1 MGASEE
7 SHPELVVQ
15 GSCSECGG
23 PFRAGIWDHSF
34 HCEYCGSLLLSKREL
49 GGEVF
54 VVSSGRNLPVLD
66 VIIARE
72 SDELRSR
79 LRGRYRL
86 EDGVSL
92 ELPALVEAKVK
103 AFQAELRASLELVET
118 IDFFAPYEVREQT
131 VMQGILGRRR
141 GRKESFLQA
150 FLVEELARLYDTS
163 DFNLRDRGLK
173 IRGLELQLMS
183 DAHFGGSEPRF
194 LEAYTAADFDS
205 RPDRTAF
212 RVRADTQIISR
223 IHDATRE
230 RRLRVYKHMSY
241 ACVRRNAAPEH
252 YLIDRQFDGIAG
264 RPSSEEAKR
273 FRALPPRP
281 ISQVLVPPDIRAI
294 ASQCPNCGWELELP
308 SRESIVF
315 CPTCWLGVSVT
326 PEGLQARAYRAER
339 AQAPGRD
346 RRLLYFPFWAFPF
359 RVRVENALYTR
370 VWDWLTAVSPQ
381 PLAEQFRE
389 TDPPESTFF
398 LPARQV
404 FGSPELDDV
413 FAQLT
418 GWVNWRQPELYPDR
432 LLAAERTSA
441 LGVEL
446 SAAEAWKLAR
456 FALLALHDDQSTR
469 RLNGRSFGSYLAE
482 AEPLLG
488 SPFLALVALVGRGED
503 WDPGRKLLG
512 SSVRGFPLA
521 RVESSAA
528 TARLTKSFNLA

>member
-7 SHPELVVQ
+7 AHPELAVQ

-54 VVSSGRNLPVLD
+54 VLSSGRNLAVLD
-66 VIIARE
+66 VIIAKE

-79 LRGRYRL
+79 LAGRYRV
-86 EDGVSL
+86 EDGFRL
-92 ELPALVEAKVK
+92 ELPAFVEAKVT
-103 AFQAELRASLELVET
+103 ALQAELRASLELVET

-141 GRKESFLQA
+141 GLKQSFLQA
-150 FLVEELARLYDTS
+150 FLVEDLARLYDAS
-163 DFNLRDRGLK
+163 SFNLRDRGLK
-173 IRGLELQLMS
+173 IRGMELQLMR

-194 LEAYTAADFDS
+194 LEVHTAADFDS
-205 RPDRTAF
+205 RLDRSAF

-223 IHDATRE
+223 IHDTTRE

-241 ACVRRNAAPEH
+241 ACVRRDAAPEH

-264 RPSSEEAKR
+264 RPSPAEAER
-273 FRALPPRP
+273 FRALPTRP

-294 ASQCPNCGWELELP
+294 APQCPNCGWELDLP
-308 SRESIVF
+308 VRENIVF

-326 PEGLQARAYRAER
+326 PEGLQARAYRTEP
-339 AQAPGRD
+339 AQPPDGD

-359 RVRVENALYTR
+359 RVRAEGTLYTR
-370 VWDWLTAVSPQ
+370 VWDWLTAVSRQ

-389 TDPPESTFF
+389 RDPPESTFF
-398 LPARQV
+398 LPAREV

-418 GWVNWRQPELYPDR
+418 GWVNWRQPGLSPDR
-432 LLAAERTSA
+432 PLPAVRTSG

-446 SAAEAWKLAR
+446 SPAEAWKLAR

-469 RLNGRSFGSYLAE
+469 RLNGRSFGRYLAE
-482 AEPLLG
+482 AEPLLS
-488 SPFLALVALVGRGED
+488 SPFLALVPLVGKGED
-503 WDPGRKLLG
+503 WDPGLKLPG

-521 RVESSAA
+521 RVERSAA
-528 TARLTKSFNLA
+528 TARLNKSFNLA

>member
-1 MGASEE
+1 MAVSEQ
-7 SHPELVVQ
+7 SHPALVVR

-49 GGEVF
+49 GGEVY
-54 VVSSGRNLPVLD
+54 VVTSGRNLAVLD

-79 LRGRYRL
+79 LAGRYKSD
-86 EDGVSL
+86 DGLSL
-92 ELPALVEAKVK
+92 ELPAFVEAKVT
-103 AFQAELRASLELVET
+103 ALQAELRASLELVET
-118 IDFFAPYEVREQT
+118 IDFFAPYLVREQT

-141 GRKESFLQA
+141 GLKESFVQA
-150 FLVEELARLYDTS
+150 FLVEELARRYDAS

-173 IRGLELQLMS
+173 IRGLELQLLR
-183 DAHFGGSEPRF
+183 DTHFAEGEPRF
-194 LEAYTAADFDS
+194 LEADTAAEFDS
-205 RPDRTAF
+205 RLDRSAF

-223 IHDATRE
+223 IHDTTRE
-230 RRLRVYKHMSY
+230 RRLSVYKHMSY
-241 ACVRRNAAPEH
+241 ACVKRDAAPER

-264 RPSSEEAKR
+264 RPSAEEAER
-273 FRALPPRP
+273 FRALPLRP

-308 SRESIVF
+308 ARESIVF

-326 PEGLQARAYRAER
+326 PEGLQAYAYRVEQ
-339 AQAPGRD
+339 AQPLSHD

-359 RVRVENALYTR
+359 RVRAEGALYTR
-370 VWDWLTAVSPQ
+370 VWDWLASVSPQ

-389 TDPPESTFF
+389 TDLPESTFF
-398 LPARQV
+398 LPAREV

-418 GWVNWRQPELYPDR
+418 GWVNWRQPELLRDR
-432 LLAAERTSA
+432 PPPAERTSA

-446 SAAEAWKLAR
+446 SSAEAWKLAR

-469 RLNGRSFGSYLAE
+469 RLNGGNFGRYLAE
-482 AEPLLG
+482 AETLQG
-488 SPFLALVALVGRGED
+488 SAFLALVPLISRGED
-503 WDPGRKLLG
+503 WDPGLKLLG
-512 SSVRGFPLA
+512 SSVRGFPMA
-521 RVESSAA
+521 RIESSAA
-528 TARLTKSFNLA
+528 RARLTKSFNLV